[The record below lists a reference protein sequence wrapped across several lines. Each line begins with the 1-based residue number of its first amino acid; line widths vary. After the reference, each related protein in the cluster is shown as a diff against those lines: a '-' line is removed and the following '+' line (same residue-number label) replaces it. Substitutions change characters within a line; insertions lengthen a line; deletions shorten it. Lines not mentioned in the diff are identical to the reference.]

1 MDRAAYAEYPRSPVD
16 MVIRD
21 GHLSVTQLHASGE
34 IGVGCLHHIG
44 RQNRGVSG
52 SRVRAPGGL
61 EMMASRERSRIEGLI
76 IAFGI
81 SSWPTS
87 LSTLKRL
94 WSSVRP
100 AAVSI
105 AFALITIFGLSLHLS
120 ATVMVPL
127 YLLIVVLQSLAG
139 GAKTAAILTFVAG
152 TSLAYLFFP
161 PRFSVRIGDPLNQV
175 ALFTFLLAAYVI
187 TWVVS
192 NARKTFGDNQK
203 RVAPAESAANF
214 GDRERKRPP
223 TAITNQLVTCPDTGK
238 AQDSVSGSP
247 IQDDF
252 VYQQVSRI
260 IESRAFKKSI
270 RLSHLLEFIVDT
282 TIRGEAATLKEW
294 VIGTDVYSRGKDFD
308 PRLDPI
314 VRTEIRRLR
323 RKLREY
329 FETEGRE
336 DAFVIVIPKG
346 SYIPCFRE
354 RCDDDVAKLAG

>member
-1 MDRAAYAEYPRSPVD
+1 MDRAAYAEYSRSPVD
-16 MVIRD
+16 MVIRG
-21 GHLSVTQLHASGE
+21 GHLSVTQLHAAGE
-34 IGVGCLHHIG
+34 IGVGRLHHIG
-44 RQNRGVSG
+44 RQIRGVSG
-52 SRVRAPGGL
+52 SRVRSPGGL
-61 EMMASRERSRIEGLI
+61 EMMASRERSRIEFMFT
-76 IAFGI
+76 ASGI
-81 SSWPTS
+81 PSAHVSRYAEWR
-87 LSTLKRL
+87 LSA
-94 WSSVRP
+94 VRP

-120 ATVMVPL
+120 ATAMVPL

-139 GAKTAAILTFVAG
+139 GAKTAAILTSVAG

-161 PRFSVRIGDPLNQV
+161 PRFSIRIGDPLNQV

-203 RVAPAESAANF
+203 RDAPAEGAANF
-214 GDRERKRPP
+214 GDRERQRPP
-223 TAITNQLVTCPDTGK
+223 TAITNQLVTCPDTLK

-247 IQDDF
+247 IQDDI

-270 RLSHLLEFIVDT
+270 RLRRLLEFIVDA
-282 TIRGEAATLKEW
+282 TIRGEAASLKEW
-294 VIGTDVYSRGKDFD
+294 VIGTDVYCRGKDFD